1 MSIKYAGTAHDG
13 GITADIICGVV
24 TSTSPLSVKIDDNIT
39 LSGSA
44 LIIPASIY
52 NRTFYVNI
60 GDASY
65 TGTISSGLAVGS
77 YVMMVR
83 AEGGQ
88 RYAIIDII
96 K

>member
-1 MSIKYAGTAHDG
+1 MSIKYAGTAHDDG
-13 GITADIICGVV
+13 VTADIICGVV
-24 TSTSPLSVKIDDNIT
+24 TSTSPLSVKIDDSIT

-44 LIIPASIY
+44 LITPASIY
-52 NRTFYVNI
+52 NRTFYVDVD
-60 GDASY
+60 GTSY
-65 TGTISSGLAVGS
+65 SGTVASGLSVDS